1 MENKIAGWLILHT
14 EGRETA
20 SYELHVGKNR
30 IGRVATANN
39 PDIPV
44 ADDMFVSRNHAV
56 LVVRVNDRYQYEYLL
71 ADNAEVQGKPSMN
84 GTYINGYTTRLG
96 DKYVFLHDGDTIQ
109 VGVTKFVLGRRR
121 KTHPKTWLHRNRG
134 RFQAG
139 CGTEEKGLG
148 VSYGLFGECPDGQ
161 KFFKIT
167 KKKFFK
173 IYNFK
178 CFVNFEKNNF
188 VKF

>member
-30 IGRVATANN
+30 IGRIATANN

-56 LVVRVNDRYQYEYLL
+56 LVVRINDRNQYEYLI

-84 GTYINGYTTRLG
+84 GTYINGDTQRLG
-96 DKYVFLHDGDTIQ
+96 DQPIKLKDGDTIQ
-109 VGVTKFVLGRRR
+109 VGVTKFVLKTADVAITVDDAVKLTQKLGYTETVDVFKPGVVLR
-121 KTHPKTWLHRNRG
+121 KR
-134 RFQAG
+134 
-139 CGTEEKGLG
+139 
-148 VSYGLFGECPDGQ
+148 V
-161 KFFKIT
+161 
-167 KKKFFK
+167 
-173 IYNFK
+173 
-178 CFVNFEKNNF
+178 
-188 VKF
+188 